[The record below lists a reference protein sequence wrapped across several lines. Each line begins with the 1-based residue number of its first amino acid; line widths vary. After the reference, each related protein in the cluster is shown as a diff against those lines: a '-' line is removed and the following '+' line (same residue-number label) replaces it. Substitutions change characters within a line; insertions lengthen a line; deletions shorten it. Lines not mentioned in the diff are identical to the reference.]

1 MGFAAIFG
9 LLSPMF
15 SDLIKRIFPDP
26 EKQAEAE
33 ARMQELLLNAQVEAD
48 KMETTRIESQ
58 KDVITTEINSGW
70 AGNWRA
76 YIMLACTAMLVN
88 SWIITPL
95 LNAFLTPLGC
105 PIIPVPIPPEAWT
118 FITVGLGGYLG
129 KETMATYSN
138 GKVEKAKAENTPAII
153 DEDALAKA
161 LRKNLFPQGMTQP
174 QWDAI
179 LKSTKDSVRAD
190 GSVQ

>member
-1 MGFAAIFG
+1 MVGLLMGFAAIIG
-9 LLSPMF
+9 LLGPIF

-26 EKQAEAE
+26 QQQAEAE
-33 ARMQELLLNAQVEAD
+33 IKLQELLLNAQIEGN
-48 KMETTRIESQ
+48 KLETTRIESQ
-58 KDVITTEINSGW
+58 KEVITTEINSGW

-88 SWIITPL
+88 SWIATPL

-105 PIIPVPIPPEAWT
+105 PIIPVPIPSEAWT

-138 GKVEKAKAENTPAII
+138 GKVEKARIEHPPNDKAFYDTLRSKIF
-153 DEDALAKA
+153 KA
-161 LRKNLFPQGMTQP
+161 GMTEEQVADL
-174 QWDAI
+174 QQA
-179 LKSTKDSVRAD
+179 LKARD
-190 GSVQ
+190 GE